1 MKFKQLIF
9 IFIAGSLLLFAR
21 AGAQNKMNLDFDEA
35 DQTINKNIYG
45 HFAEHLGR
53 CIYDGIWVGPDSDIP
68 NVDGYRKDIVE
79 ALKKLDIPVLRWPGG
94 CFADMYHWKD
104 GVGPVEERPNIKN
117 YFWGGVIEDNS
128 FGTHEFINLCEVLGA
143 DPYISAN
150 VGSGT
155 VDEMVDW
162 IEYMTSDEDI
172 AMANWRRENG
182 REEPWDV
189 KFLGIGNESW
199 GCGGDMRPEYYS
211 DLLRRYSLYAGLY
224 GEGQFQRVGCGANG
238 TDYNWTDVVMNRAA
252 DHMDA
257 LSVHYYTIATG
268 EWDNKSSATDFGKE
282 LYFSALK
289 NSLHM
294 DELLTKHSAI
304 MDKYDPQKNVPLLVD
319 EWGIWTDQEPGSKPG
334 FLYQQNSM
342 RDALIAATTFDI
354 FHKHSDRVKM
364 ANIAQVVNVL
374 QAMLLT
380 NEDQVIKTPSYHIF
394 NMYKVH
400 QDATYIPVLL
410 ESENYSMDDES
421 IPAISGTASRKD
433 GKVNISISNLNPDES
448 QTVEVD
454 IENGDLEEVVTSS
467 LLTAPRVN
475 SVNTFGDPEVV
486 KPITFSDYQINGHTL
501 TVTLPTHSVITLELE

>member
-1 MKFKQLIF
+1 MKLKRLIF
-9 IFIAGSLLLFAR
+9 AISAIGLLTFSQTS
-21 AGAQNKMNLDFDEA
+21 AQNKMNLDFAHA

-68 NVDGYRKDIVE
+68 NVNGYRKDIVD
-79 ALKKLDIPVLRWPGG
+79 ALKELNIPVLRWPGG
-94 CFADMYHWKD
+94 CFADTYHWKD
-104 GVGPVEERPNIKN
+104 GVGPVEDRPNIKN

-128 FGTHEFINLCEVLGA
+128 FGTHEFLNLCEILGA

-155 VDEMVDW
+155 VEEMVDW

-172 AMANWRRENG
+172 PMANWRRENG

-211 DLLRRYSLYAGLY
+211 DLLRQYSLYARVY
-224 GEGQFQRVGCGANG
+224 GEGKFQRVGCGANG
-238 TDYNWTDVVMNRAA
+238 SDYNWTDVVMDRAA
-252 DHMDA
+252 RHMDA

-268 EWDNKSSATDFGKE
+268 DWGNKSSATDFGEE
-282 LYFSALK
+282 LYFSALR
-289 NSLHM
+289 NAGHM
-294 DELLTKHSAI
+294 DELISKHSAM
-304 MDKYDPQKNVPLLVD
+304 MDKHDPHKRVPLLVD
-319 EWGIWTDQEPGSKPG
+319 EWGIWTDQEPGSTPG

-354 FHKHSDRVKM
+354 FHKHADRVKM
-364 ANIAQVVNVL
+364 ANIAQAVNVL
-374 QAMLLT
+374 QAMILT
-380 NEDQVIKTPSYHIF
+380 EDDKMVLTPTYHIF

-410 ESENYSMDDES
+410 QSEDYKYGEES
-421 IPAISGTASRKD
+421 IPAISGTASKKD
-433 GKVNISISNLNPDES
+433 GKINISLSNLNPNENK
-448 QTVEVD
+448 TMEVD
-454 IENGDLEEVVTSS
+454 VEGGNLSNVINAS
-467 LLTAPRVN
+467 LLTAPKIN
-475 SVNTFGDPEVV
+475 SVNTFDNPEVV
-486 KPITFSDYQINGHTL
+486 KPVDFSDYKLKKETL
-501 TVTLPTHSVITLELE
+501 TVTLPPHSVVTLQLQ